1 MRNPIRERMIDALIQ
16 HAKGQIIKHKM
27 NVEIYLNQPVGIGQH
42 PDVMDAIEKEIQ
54 AIGKYHEQIDVIS
67 NYFND

>member
-42 PDVMDAIEKEIQ
+42 SDIMDAIEKEIQ
-54 AIGKYHEQIDVIS
+54 AIGKYHEQIEVIS

>member
-1 MRNPIRERMIDALIQ
+1 MRNPIRERMVDALIQ

-42 PDVMDAIEKEIQ
+42 SDIMDAIEKELQ
-54 AIGKYHEQIDVIS
+54 AIGKYHEQIEVIS

>member
-54 AIGKYHEQIDVIS
+54 AIGKYHEQIEVIS

>member
-42 PDVMDAIEKEIQ
+42 PDVMDAIEKELQ
-54 AIGKYHEQIDVIS
+54 AIGKYHEQIEVIS

>member
-42 PDVMDAIEKEIQ
+42 SDIMDAIEKELQ
-54 AIGKYHEQIDVIS
+54 AIGKYHEQIEVIS

>member
-1 MRNPIRERMIDALIQ
+1 MRNPIRERMVDALIQ

-54 AIGKYHEQIDVIS
+54 AIGKYHEQIEVIS